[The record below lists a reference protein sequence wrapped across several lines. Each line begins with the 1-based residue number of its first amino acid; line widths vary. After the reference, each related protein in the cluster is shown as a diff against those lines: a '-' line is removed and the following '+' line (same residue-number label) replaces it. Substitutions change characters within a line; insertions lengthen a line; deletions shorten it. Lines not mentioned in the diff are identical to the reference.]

1 MRAAVVTVSD
11 RSFRGERPD
20 ISGPVLKTLLESAG
34 AEVVET
40 TVVPDDPVLI
50 AQALIRLA
58 DEVCCELIVTTGGTG
73 LSPRDT
79 TPEATKQVIDK
90 NVPGMEEAIRQES
103 LKQTPFAM
111 LSRGVVGVRGKTLI
125 LNFPGSP
132 KAVKECFALV
142 RPVLAHAVKLLRDDN
157 PYADADHA
165 SPHSSEAAGGRAP
178 HVPQTHGRV
187 VGREAGPVGES

>member
-20 ISGPVLKTLLESAG
+20 VSGPVLKGLLEGAG
-34 AEVVET
+34 ADVIET
-40 TVVPDDPVLI
+40 AIVPDDPAVI

-58 DEVCCELIVTTGGTG
+58 DEVRCELIVTTGGTG

-79 TPEATKQVIDK
+79 TPEATKHVINKD
-90 NVPGMEEAIRQES
+90 VPGMEEAIRQES

-111 LSRGVVGVRGKTLI
+111 LSRGIVGVRGQTLI

-132 KAVKECFALV
+132 KAVKECFAV
-142 RPVLAHAVKLLRDDN
+142 VQPVLGHAIKLLCDED
-157 PYADADHA
+157 PYVGVH
-165 SPHSSEAAGGRAP
+165 PVAP
-178 HVPQTHGRV
+178 AHTARQGKAHG
-187 VGREAGPVGES
+187 